1 MEGIKKKR
9 IMKKLLILFLTIASL
24 YGYAQVPA
32 LNDIVRTNTLSPA
45 KVANALDGS
54 KSFIA
59 TGTDTYAITTN
70 LNPYPGVV
78 TYAVGDM
85 YTVNFTNANT
95 STTVTLNVDGEG
107 VVSIKDNEGNDLAI
121 GDIKAGGTY
130 KVRFNGTNFR
140 IIGSIGGIALPLDAT
155 DIADGSVTNTE
166 FQYIND
172 LTSDAQTQIDG
183 KQAAFGAQTATHVLA
198 GPTPSFRALVTED
211 MSPALTANRTVTT
224 ASATIQ
230 ADNLNIVYLDAASPE
245 DFTIDQLTD
254 DSQVILVN
262 KGAATWTLIDGVGVT
277 SSGSTT
283 VESGEMAVIIY
294 DTSTEPIVFGGGS
307 AVDIA
312 DITGMGTGV
321 DDFLVTPSSANLR
334 TALTDENGTG
344 AALFNG
350 ATTPDFTT
358 GFTIGTAAASRKMM
372 VGNGTNFVP
381 STETWAVPGT
391 SGNVLVSDGTN
402 WTSSAGSG
410 LYWLLASGGARTGNQ
425 TLSGNVL
432 DTYSGTFTGGSDVT
446 PIRGM
451 YFNKS
456 VTQVG
461 SAIQKEADLVT
472 IEGLLTGSGGGNTQ
486 KLFGLTVKPTQSS
499 STGYFGWI
507 RGLDPV
513 SSADAFRFGKPQTV
527 PTSTAN
533 NFEFLG
539 GTSGATSLTLQVA
552 TGSISFSASSAAN
565 IVFRSGTGTSNQVD
579 FGFGSTSIFSAR
591 AAANISS
598 GRGKVVATDGVN
610 ASSTATQMSSFASH
624 FEGSFWT
631 GVAEQKQRA
640 HMILEAST
648 GTNGLGWLRTYA
660 GSGFAYATVI
670 QSMNLTNGHVGYAVA
685 VPTARMHV
693 AGSGTTTGQTLLL
706 EASDGTDKFAF
717 VDNGDLQ
724 VDKTIT
730 AGGTTGDRTINK
742 LAGTVNFAAA
752 ATSITVTNSLVTANS
767 IIIPVVRTNDTTAT
781 IKNVVPG
788 AGSFVITLNAAATA
802 ETSVGFFIIN

>member
-1 MEGIKKKR
+1 
-9 IMKKLLILFLTIASL
+9 MKKLLIFLFSVISLSAFGQAGSLSQSVYRSRVNDSTSVTTPAGYGLLYYNNQRATPAWLFSNDQGATWQELGSGSGASVWGSITGTL
-24 YGYAQVPA
+24 SDQTDLQTA
-32 LNDIVRTNTLSPA
+32 LNA
-45 KVANALDGS
+45 
-54 KSFIA
+54 
-59 TGTDTYAITTN
+59 
-70 LNPYPGVV
+70 
-78 TYAVGDM
+78 
-85 YTVNFTNANT
+85 
-95 STTVTLNVDGEG
+95 
-107 VVSIKDNEGNDLAI
+107 
-121 GDIKAGGTY
+121 
-130 KVRFNGTNFR
+130 
-140 IIGSIGGIALPLDAT
+140 
-155 DIADGSVTNTE
+155 
-166 FQYIND
+166 
-172 LTSDAQTQIDG
+172 
-183 KQAAFGAQTATHVLA
+183 KQAAFGSQSANTVYA
-198 GPTPSFRALVTED
+198 GPTSGGAASPAFRALVTED
-211 MSPALTANRTVTT
+211 MSGALTANRTVTT

-262 KGAATWTLIDGVGVT
+262 KGTATWTLIDGVGVT

-334 TALTDENGTG
+334 AALTDENGTG

-591 AAANISS
+591 AASNVAN
-598 GRGKVVATDGVN
+598 GRGSVIATDGVN
-610 ASSTATQMSSFASH
+610 ATSTATQMGSFAQQ

-631 GVAEQKQRA
+631 GAVEQKQRSY
-640 HMILEAST
+640 MIMEAST
-648 GTNGLGWLRTYA
+648 GTNSLGWLRTYA
-660 GSGFAYATVI
+660 GSGFGYATVI
-670 QSMNLTNGHVGYAVA
+670 QSMNLTNGNVGYGVA
-685 VPTARMHV
+685 APTAMVHLP
-693 AGSGTTTGQTLLL
+693 ASTTAANTASLKINEGSRQTSA
-706 EASDGTDKFAF
+706 EDGTINYVANNVEFVEGSTVYIFAKTLTNTATLNF
-717 VDNGDLQ
+717 DL
-724 VDKTIT
+724 TS
-730 AGGTTGDRTINK
+730 
-742 LAGTVNFAAA
+742 VNSQDL
-752 ATSITVTNSLVTANS
+752 TITVTGASAGDAVSVGVDAGSATANVIFTWWVS
-767 IIIPVVRTNDTTAT
+767 ASNTVTVRASRIDVAS
-781 IKNVVPG
+781 G
-788 AGSFVITLNAAATA
+788 ADPASGTFRAAVIHY
-802 ETSVGFFIIN
+802 